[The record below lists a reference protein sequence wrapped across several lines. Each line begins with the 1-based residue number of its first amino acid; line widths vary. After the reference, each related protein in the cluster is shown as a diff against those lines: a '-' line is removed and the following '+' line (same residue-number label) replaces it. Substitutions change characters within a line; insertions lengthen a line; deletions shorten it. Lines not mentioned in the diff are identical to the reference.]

1 MNESTG
7 DFPISTNTTLC
18 IETVQS
24 FERILLPERLKK
36 EKERERK
43 KEWKGL
49 HRSKRE
55 KEREKKDKNREEKR
69 INKGK

>member
-1 MNESTG
+1 MGFSYHNDLKNHRINSSLNLVNESTG

-43 KEWKGL
+43 KE
-49 HRSKRE
+49 
-55 KEREKKDKNREEKR
+55 
-69 INKGK
+69 